1 MTQFSISDPSALLRT
16 AFEFWTNRIRRK
28 QVFGLTL
35 CTLIFALCS
44 LVNAQQPARVYRLAF
59 VSSSSRDQSPRE
71 EAFRRGLR
79 DLGYVEGKNVVIEY
93 RYAEGR
99 SDRLPAIFAELI
111 RLKVDIIVTSG
122 APPVIRAAQQAT
134 RTIPIVMPG
143 VVVDPVMAGFVASL
157 AKPGGNITGLTD
169 IDSELHPKR
178 LELLKQAFPAI
189 SRVSILWPLPQ
200 QEQASKELEAT
211 AQAMKLQ
218 IQSVVVSGDSGLEG
232 VENGLSAIDKERP
245 HGIVIASSQ
254 SINDHR
260 PRIIDFTIS
269 KRLPNIAAITSWTD
283 AGGLMSY
290 GANSRETSRRA
301 ATYVDKILKGA
312 NPAEL
317 PVERPTKF
325 ELAINLKAAKQIGV
339 TIPQQVLAR
348 ADKVIK

>member
-1 MTQFSISDPSALLRT
+1 MFGRIILALT
-16 AFEFWTNRIRRK
+16 AMLLGHCFRVE
-28 QVFGLTL
+28 
-35 CTLIFALCS
+35 
-44 LVNAQQPARVYRLAF
+44 AQQPTRVYRLGF

-79 DLGYVEGKNVVIEY
+79 EVGYVEGKNVVIEY
-93 RYAEGR
+93 RYAEGK
-99 SDRLPAIFAELI
+99 SDRLPAILAELI
-111 RLKVDIIVTSG
+111 RLKVDVIVTSG

-178 LELLKQAFPAI
+178 LELLKQAFPRI
-189 SRVSILWPLPQ
+189 SRVSVLWPLPQ
-200 QEQASKELEAT
+200 QEQASKELDAT
-211 AQAMKLQ
+211 AQALKLQ
-218 IQSVVVSGDSGLEG
+218 IQSVVVARDSGLEG
-232 VENGLSAIDKERP
+232 LEHGLTAIDKERP
-245 HGIVIASSQ
+245 QGIVIASSQ

-260 PRIIDFTIS
+260 PRIIDFTVS
-269 KRLPNIAAITSWTD
+269 RRLPNVAAITSWTD

-290 GANSRETSRRA
+290 GANTHETSRRA
-301 ATYVDKILKGA
+301 ATFVDKILKGA

-325 ELAINLKAAKQIGV
+325 ELAISLKTAKQIGV
-339 TIPQQVLAR
+339 TIPQNVLAR
-348 ADKVIK
+348 ADRVIK